1 MFRIKL
7 TIRNSVFLQL
17 LVISGLIIFNYNVGR
32 QYDQDLS
39 EVEKTVDLVESNG
52 TYSLKIVFYTNLI
65 MQGKEENRSKLNE
78 AIDTYANNLRIIK
91 LGGKNPENGAYIAPT
106 PAELINGY
114 LQPLENI
121 WTRFYENA
129 NLIANKKIVLAD
141 GSLNPEVKDAHNYLL
156 LNNTK
161 LLDKNYA
168 LVKGYLDYFDTK
180 QARRDL
186 VLAVIFFINIALV
199 ILMWIYIVYN
209 VVRPISKLN
218 EIDAIINE
226 GNYERNIEYT
236 RDDELGKVAR
246 SINTLFQSL
255 RNSTNFILAIGEGKL
270 ETHYQG
276 VASIKSDRLGTALI
290 EMRDKMG
297 QVAESD
303 RQRNWASEGLAKFA
317 EIFRTYNQSEDFNYI
332 IISNLV
338 KYIEANQGGLF
349 IVADQEQAESHLELV
364 AAYAFEKRKY
374 LTRKI
379 EKGEGL
385 IGEVYREGSTIY
397 MTEIPESYVHI
408 TSGLGGANPRSLL
421 LVPLKLNDVVYGVVE
436 LASFKPFE
444 PYQVEF
450 VEKLGESI
458 ASTFASVKN
467 SVQTQKLLKESLQLS
482 EQMRAQEE
490 EMRQNLEELMATQ
503 EEVQRKNALI
513 EEQKRELEKS
523 LEEEQRRIVELL
535 AERNNLLLKL
545 EDLQG
550 NMNDLEMENRSL
562 RANME
567 KTLS

>member
-39 EVEKTVDLVESNG
+39 EIEKTVDLVESNG
-52 TYSLKIVFYTNLI
+52 THSLKIVFYTNLI
-65 MQGKEENRSKLNE
+65 MQSKEENKSKLNE
-78 AIDTYANNLRIIK
+78 AIDTYTNNLRIIK

-106 PAELINGY
+106 PPELINGY

-121 WTRFYENA
+121 WTRFLENA
-129 NLIANKKIVLAD
+129 NLIANKKTLLND
-141 GSLNPEVKDAHNYLL
+141 GSVNPEVKEAHNFLL
-156 LNNTK
+156 ANNTK

-168 LVKGYLDYFDTK
+168 LVKGYLNYFDAK
-180 QARRDL
+180 QSSRDF
-186 VLAVIFFINIALV
+186 VLAIIFFINIALV

-218 EIDAIINE
+218 EIDTIISE

-270 ETHYQG
+270 DTTYHG
-276 VASIKSDRLGTALI
+276 AASIKGDRLGTALI

-297 QVAESD
+297 NVAESD

-374 LTRKI
+374 MTRKI

-408 TSGLGGANPRSLL
+408 TSGLGSSTPRSLL
-421 LVPLKLNDVVYGVVE
+421 LVPLKLNDIVYGVVE

-444 PYQVEF
+444 PYQIEF

-503 EEVQRKNALI
+503 EEVQRKNTLI

-535 AERNNLLLKL
+535 AERNNLLLKI
-545 EDLQG
+545 ENLQG
-550 NMNDLEMENRSL
+550 NLNDVETENRNLKSNL
-562 RANME
+562 E
-567 KTLS
+567 KSFN